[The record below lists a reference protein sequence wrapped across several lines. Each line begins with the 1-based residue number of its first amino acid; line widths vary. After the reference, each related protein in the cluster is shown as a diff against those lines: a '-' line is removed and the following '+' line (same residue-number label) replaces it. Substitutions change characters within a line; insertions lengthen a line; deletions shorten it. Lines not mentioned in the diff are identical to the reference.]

1 MIQIS
6 FKKDSFDTFLDK
18 IAQKI
23 EIKFNSILQT
33 TSNEEHDFLLYL
45 RDNIGLEKILSA
57 KPKEFNAIA
66 NIEEMSS
73 VKNQIKQKT
82 DQLKLSI
89 TTPITTNDLKQYLT
103 QCLTIEKLREISRIH
118 LINLHG
124 ASKKNDLITI
134 ICSHTFNNP
143 HDRISFQKEY
153 FIYRTEQLCKD
164 IFADFYL
171 SDWDEI
177 DDYDKYAFVQSLD
190 LKSCPYCNRNYIFTV
205 ENGKI
210 RPEIDHFYP
219 KSTYPYFAMSYF
231 NLIPSCPTCNHTKS
245 NTFHE
250 NMVNPYSNFVQ
261 DTKIDFSL
269 DIQNNNFLNIKKDKY
284 DFCAFDIVIK
294 STDNKN
300 IEVFKLQE
308 LYKEHKDV
316 VVDLLLKYKYYP
328 SQYISYLRSYGFSED
343 EIYRYLFNNFV
354 KNEDLHKRPLSKLTK
369 DIAKELKLISV
380 FE

>member
-1 MIQIS
+1 MIQIN
-6 FKKDSFDTFLDK
+6 FKQDSFDTFLS
-18 IAQKI
+18 KI
-23 EIKFNSILQT
+23 EPEIIKKFDSILAT
-33 TSNEEHDFLLYL
+33 TSNEEQTFLRYL
-45 RDNIGLEKILSA
+45 KNDIGLEKILSA
-57 KPKEFNAIA
+57 KPKEFNTIA
-66 NIEEMSS
+66 NLEEMSS

-89 TTPITTNDLKQYLT
+89 TTPITTKDLKQYLT
-103 QCLTIEKLREISRIH
+103 RYLTIEKLREISRIH
-118 LINLHG
+118 SIKLHG
-124 ASKKNDLITI
+124 ASKKDDLIKI
-134 ICSHTFNNP
+134 ICNHTFNPNNK
-143 HDRISFQKEY
+143 ISFQKEY

-177 DDYDKYAFVQSLD
+177 GDYNKYTFVQSLD

-205 ENGKI
+205 VNGKI

-219 KSTYPYFAMSYF
+219 KSLYPYFAMSYF

-250 NMVNPYSNFVQ
+250 NMVNPYSTFIQN
-261 DTKIDFSL
+261 TKIDFSL